1 MLLCVCVC
9 VQDRE
14 AHCKARYDQVTADGE
29 KIHRLVSENLE
40 LFKVNYS
47 MHASWTTMYSVHV
60 HVHVSYHNKIIHV
73 LS

>member
-47 MHASWTTMYSVHV
+47 MHASCTTTYSV
-60 HVHVSYHNKIIHV
+60 HVHVSYHNKIIQCHV